1 MKTKLLLLIVWAITI
16 MASCEPE
23 IPPTPMIPPQVL
35 TLEATDITSNSAIVG
50 GKILEPG
57 SNPIT
62 RKGVCF
68 VEAITN
74 TPQEDYNTWPT
85 INNTVIEATGNDLT
99 FTVSMDNL
107 KANQTYYLRAFAES
121 AAGLKYGAK
130 IKFTT
135 NFETITDIDGNVYR
149 IVKIGNQT
157 WTIDNFNATRL
168 RDGSPIPNRLE
179 DSYWSEHAPQKPA
192 MCWYNNDRAT
202 HEKDYGALYNWYAAS
217 HPLIAPEG
225 WRIPT
230 IYDYRDMGVYLRE
243 LYNLGTGWNLWASGG
258 HLKTTGFEFWQEPNT
273 GATNQTNFSAK
284 AGGIRWREGFW
295 GLGYEALFNCSDE
308 FGGYASSMTLRYN
321 DNQLR
326 TEALRPKF
334 GGYSLRLI
342 KVD

>member
-1 MKTKLLLLIVWAITI
+1 MQARTILLYLAAFGILG
-16 MASCEPE
+16 CEPE
-23 IPPTPMIPPQVL
+23 IPPTPMIPPQVS
-35 TLEATDITSNSAIVG
+35 TLEPTDITSNSAIVG

-68 VEAITN
+68 VEALHN
-74 TPQEDYNTWPT
+74 TPFEFENTSVS
-85 INNTVIEATGNDLT
+85 IHGNVIEATGNDLT
-99 FTVSMDNL
+99 FTVLMEGL
-107 KANQTYYLRAFAES
+107 KTRQTYYLRAFAES

-179 DSYWSEHAPQKPA
+179 DSYWSNSAPQKPA

-202 HEKDYGALYNWYAAS
+202 HEKDYGAIYNWYAAS

-230 IYDYRDMGVYLRE
+230 IYDYRDMGFYLRD
-243 LYNLGTGWNLWASGG
+243 LYNLGTGWNLWRSGG

-284 AGGIRWREGFW
+284 AGGGREGTFYVF
-295 GLGYEALFNCSDE
+295 GYYAVFNCSDE
-308 FGGYASSMTLRYN
+308 AFGYARSMTLRYN
-321 DNQLR
+321 DNQIF
-326 TEALRPKF
+326 TDDLRPKF

-342 KVD
+342 KND